1 MTALLGFPQDWQ
13 RALVIVAHP
22 DDPEYGMAAAVAEW
36 IAAGKQ
42 VSYVM
47 ATRGEAGIAGLA
59 PEDSA
64 PLRSREQ
71 ENACARVGVS
81 DLVFLDHPD
90 GRIVEGLALRRDFAR
105 EIRRVRPDLVLTLNH
120 REEWGPGRW
129 NSADHRA
136 VGRAVLDA
144 VGDADNE
151 WIFPELLADGLARHK
166 TQWVAISSP
175 QPTHAQPVSAAS
187 IELAVASLAEHKEYL
202 RALSTDP
209 VEEQVRK
216 QIDMV
221 TGNGAVAFELY
232 G

>member
-1 MTALLGFPQDWQ
+1 MSGLLEFPQDWQ

-36 IAAGKQ
+36 IAAGKHI
-42 VSYVM
+42 SYVL

-59 PEDSA
+59 PEESA
-64 PLRSREQ
+64 PLRSMEQ
-71 ENACARVGVS
+71 ENACARVGVT

-90 GRIVEGLALRRDFAR
+90 GRIEEGLALRRDFAR
-105 EIRRVRPDLVLTLNH
+105 EIRRARPDLVLTLNH
-120 REEWGPGRW
+120 RDEWGPGQW

-151 WIFPELLADGLARHK
+151 WIFPELLAEGLPRHK
-166 TQWVAISSP
+166 ARWVAVMSP
-175 QPTHAQPVSAAS
+175 TPTHAQKVSQSS
-187 IELAVASLAEHKEYL
+187 IDKAVASLAEHQQYL
-202 RALSTDP
+202 MALSAESVVDQARQQTERAT
-209 VEEQVRK
+209 VGGV
-216 QIDMV
+216 V
-221 TGNGAVAFELY
+221 GFELY

>member
-175 QPTHAQPVSAAS
+175 QPTHAQPVSASS
-187 IELAVASLAEHKEYL
+187 IELAVSSLAEHKEYL

-209 VEEQVRK
+209 VEDQARK